1 MGNAA
6 GLQPF
11 TELGDKLAP
20 EADRVMR
27 DFEKA
32 SGNGE
37 VLDTEA
43 MTTINGEHRWLRII
57 GEPVGNDVAVTFVE
71 ITDRKVKELQMESI
85 ALSDPLTGVLNRRG
99 FERDAAKR
107 LMDGGDDETG
117 ALLFIDLNE
126 FKQINDD
133 YGHGIGDQLL
143 TTAARRL
150 CGSLRVQDIIG
161 RQGGDEFVAL
171 VPNVTSEVAEQ
182 LAARLTKSLEV
193 PYLICTHTLRCAA
206 SIGYALYPDNA
217 HTLTGLMRAADRA
230 MYRAKVRCRG
240 VSNIRRI
247 DLLEK
252 AV

>member
-1 MGNAA
+1 MN
-6 GLQPF
+6 
-11 TELGDKLAP
+11 
-20 EADRVMR
+20 
-27 DFEKA
+27 
-32 SGNGE
+32 
-37 VLDTEA
+37 
-43 MTTINGEHRWLRII
+43 
-57 GEPVGNDVAVTFVE
+57 
-71 ITDRKVKELQMESI
+71 
-85 ALSDPLTGVLNRRG
+85 
-99 FERDAAKR
+99 
-107 LMDGGDDETG
+107 GGDDETG

-193 PYLICTHTLRCAA
+193 PYLIFTHTLRCAA